1 MKLEDED
8 DQDIRKAF
16 DGNYDVTWWEAN
28 SAGEKTIVISF
39 NEPTYIHSIYLMGG
53 GADNQTSASMR
64 PESVKVEGKTA
75 DEEDWEEVQTFGNI
89 LRDTR
94 HATLT
99 LDADKRKGYETLK
112 LTLIPGKN
120 DQGHKLVMNEIT
132 LRSDVK
138 SIQHKPAKWHDMRGK
153 GEITDTF
160 DKTEMVTSGDRTT
173 QIQATHTYVDTLY
186 VKKGSQVTL
195 WLPTLHTKKE
205 NNSTQYY
212 QRWYNY
218 LTEGTFATG
227 LTGDDEVNDL
237 LTPTETETIAARFQN
252 GYVGGSNKV
261 VEGITGMYGADF
273 YYPKD
278 DEFNTYN
285 NLLDNYLF

>member
-1 MKLEDED
+1 MKIRQYIKRMATLALMVATLALPTGAWGQVKGDRYETISEAISDDFFTVKLEDED

-138 SIQHKPAKWHDMRGK
+138 VSIKHKPAKWHDLRSSLNISQAAKDM
-153 GEITDTF
+153 DTF
-160 DKTEMVTSGDRTT
+160 NDMILWD
-173 QIQATHTYVDTLY
+173 QIKFPGMENYQVQSAHTLIDTIYVH
-186 VKKGSQVTL
+186 KGSSVRL
-195 WLPTLHTKKE
+195 NLPDRLNEST
-205 NNSTQYY
+205 NMNSY
-212 QRWYNY
+212 QRWYSFR
-218 LTEGTFATG
+218 TDKTF
-227 LTGDDEVNDL
+227 EVN
-237 LTPTETETIAARFQN
+237 N
-252 GYVGGSNKV
+252 
-261 VEGITGMYGADF
+261 AD
-273 YYPKD
+273 Y
-278 DEFNTYN
+278 
-285 NLLDNYLF
+285 